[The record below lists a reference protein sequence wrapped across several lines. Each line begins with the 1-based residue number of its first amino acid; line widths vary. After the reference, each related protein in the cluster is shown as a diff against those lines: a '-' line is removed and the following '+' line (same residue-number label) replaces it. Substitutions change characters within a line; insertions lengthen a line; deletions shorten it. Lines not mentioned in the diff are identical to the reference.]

1 MATVSLNFPKH
12 TRRSCT
18 FDAASG
24 VSVKLRTTIL
34 HAQNGGVSLGIED
47 EKGFRKRVA
56 ENALVR

>member
-1 MATVSLNFPKH
+1 MTTVSLNFPKH

-24 VSVKLRTTIL
+24 VSVKLRTTIV
-34 HAQNGGVSLGIED
+34 HVRVGGASLAIED
-47 EKGFRKRVA
+47 EKLLRKRVA